1 MSILPPVFRFLNVP
15 SVTAFVGANPV
26 RIYRHGS
33 APQDTPRPY
42 ITWFSVAGQPYDQ
55 ISGAPCGD
63 FDSVQIDCW
72 SMDDIQVESMA
83 TAVRD
88 ALDSGGI
95 ANRLI
100 VDNRETDTKLYR
112 IGIAADFIR
121 NR

>member
-1 MSILPPVFRFLNVP
+1 MSILPPVFKALNIP
-15 SVTAFVGANPV
+15 TVTAFVGTAPV

-33 APQDTPRPY
+33 APQDTAKPY